1 MNVSTR
7 PVAAIVP
14 SFLRKPEDLDVLLRC
29 LVSLKSTA
37 PQVMVLVV
45 DDHSPNRELVAQLHA
60 VSEELG
66 ITLACKDENTG
77 FAKTVNIGLGLA
89 RAEGWDAILVN
100 ADIEFH
106 EVGWLERMLAR
117 TDTQGRPAAVVG
129 ARLLYPHGLIQ
140 HGVIYFSLLRRDFFH
155 RFQFGPADLP
165 EAQRPT
171 RCPVTGALQLI
182 RHETLEAVG
191 LYDEGFDLAYED
203 VDYCLRVFDAG
214 LECIYEPTVCATH
227 LESFFR
233 GRDRT
238 EQMKQWGLNGLRRL
252 INKYA
257 TADFSR
263 FTPEPL

>member
-14 SFLRKPEDLDVLLRC
+14 SFLRKPEELDVLLRC

-37 PQVMVLVV
+37 PQAMVLVI
-45 DDHSPNRELVAQLHA
+45 DDHSPNRELVAQLDA
-60 VSEELG
+60 VSDELG

-89 RAEGWDAILVN
+89 RAEGWDAVLVN
-100 ADIEFH
+100 ADVEFH
-106 EVGWLERMLAR
+106 EAGWLERMLAR

-140 HGVIYFSLLRRDFFH
+140 HGGIYFSLLRRDFFH

-165 EAQRPT
+165 EAQHPT

-182 RHETLEAVG
+182 RHETLETVG